1 MLSLWAFQEKLD
13 GLGHFYT
20 RYKNIDELKYHFNRQ
35 LDKLAASGF
44 IDLKPEQAEFSG
56 SGAVALGPDATA
68 VGAAGVSVKGDSN
81 GDINTGSQLIAQEGA
96 QIIYAEQGATIV
108 IGDAPVT
115 MTAVDR
121 QSALGR
127 YLQHLISQNRYLQ
140 LQGIRSGGKLVNIEL
155 DRIYVSFMQSPLNKT
170 TVV

>member
-1 MLSLWAFQEKLD
+1 MAGSRRRCRHRFL
-13 GLGHFYT
+13 T
-20 RYKNIDELKYHFNRQ
+20 RSRRCHRTRARRARRRCGGIGIH
-35 LDKLAASGF
+35 G
-44 IDLKPEQAEFSG
+44 DLNAGQQFS
-56 SGAVALGPDATA
+56 V
-68 VGAAGVSVKGDSN
+68 
-81 GDINTGSQLIAQEGA
+81 QEGA
-96 QIIYAEQGATIV
+96 QIIYAGQGATIV

-155 DRIYVSFMQSPLNKT
+155 DRI
-170 TVV
+170 